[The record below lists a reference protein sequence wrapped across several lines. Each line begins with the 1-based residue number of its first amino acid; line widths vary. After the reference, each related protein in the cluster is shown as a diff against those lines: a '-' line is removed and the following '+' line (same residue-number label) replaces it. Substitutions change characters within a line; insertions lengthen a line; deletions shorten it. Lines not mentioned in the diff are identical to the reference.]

1 MRPITGEELCRRLN
15 EAGWA
20 LKRIKAATTFSGSRV
35 SGKSARFPR
44 TEVRSSNPAWPPA
57 SPKTPGLLGEQSI
70 WSADDWTS
78 CIPQTWPHWN
88 GPCAPGLSYPVSVP
102 VSLLTIDTLGAG

>member
-1 MRPITGEELCRRLN
+1 
-15 EAGWA
+15 
-20 LKRIKAATTFSGSRV
+20 
-35 SGKSARFPR
+35 
-44 TEVRSSNPAWPPA
+44 
-57 SPKTPGLLGEQSI
+57 LLGEQSI